1 MIRIGVIGVGNMG
14 STHCKRLVEGKVRN
28 ACLSAICDI
37 REDRLISIRNKL
49 NLQDV
54 KEFVSSEDFFSS
66 QSIDAVIIATP
77 HYLHPVLAIKALN
90 HDLHVLVEKPLGVY
104 TKQARALI
112 NAASL
117 KRDKVFGIMLNQ
129 RTNPYYIKAK
139 EFINN
144 GTLGEIRRIC
154 FIITDWFRTQ
164 SYYDSADWRATWK
177 GEGGGVVINQ
187 CPHNLD
193 LITWMFGLPRKVHA
207 FCKNGKYHTIET
219 EDEITVYL
227 EFDNDMTGVLIAS
240 TGEAPGTN
248 VIEICGDKGKLL
260 LDGPQSLKLY
270 QAETNAISHIQH
282 EFGPWKKPECFE
294 RQIRVNTSVDNPRG
308 GQHLEVI
315 NNWISAICGDKT
327 SFIDGSEG
335 LNSLILVNA
344 IYLST
349 WLGQT
354 IEIPFDE
361 EKYYCLLKEK
371 VDNSHFQKDVIEREI
386 TIGEQPYL

>member
-1 MIRIGVIGVGNMG
+1 MIHIGVIGVGNMG
-14 STHCKRLVEGKVRN
+14 STHCKRLVEGEVKN

-37 REDRLISIRNKL
+37 REDRLLAIKNKL
-49 NLQDV
+49 NLQGV
-54 KEFVSSEDFFSS
+54 AEFSSSKDFFSS
-66 QSIDAVIIATP
+66 NAMDAVIIATP
-77 HYLHPVLAIKALN
+77 HYLHPVLAIEALN
-90 HDLHVLVEKPLGVY
+90 NNYHVLVEKPIGVY
-104 TKQARALI
+104 TKQARELI
-112 NAASL
+112 KVASL
-117 KRDKVFGIMLNQ
+117 KNDKVFGIMLNQ
-129 RTNPYYIKAK
+129 RTNPYYIKARELVK
-139 EFINN
+139 N
-144 GTLGEIRRIC
+144 GTIGQIQRIC

-227 EFDNDMTGVLIAS
+227 EFDNNMTGVLIAS

-248 VIEICGDKGKLL
+248 VIEICGNKGKLV

-270 QAETNAISHIQH
+270 QAETDSISHIKH

-294 RQIRVNTSVDNPRG
+294 STINVKSNPQKPRG
-308 GQHLEVI
+308 GQHLEII
-315 NNWISAICGDKT
+315 NNWISAILGDKS
-327 SFIDGSEG
+327 SFIDGAEG
-335 LNSLILVNA
+335 LNSLILANA

-349 WLGQT
+349 WLDQT
-354 IEIPFDE
+354 VNIPFNEDQ
-361 EKYYCLLKEK
+361 YYLLLKERA
-371 VDNSHFQKDVIEREI
+371 DNSRFRKSVKEREI

>member
-1 MIRIGVIGVGNMG
+1 MIRVGVIGIGNMG
-14 STHCKRLVEGKVRN
+14 STHCKRLVEGKVKN
-28 ACLSAICDI
+28 AKLSAICDV
-37 REDRLISIRNKL
+37 REDRLSSLREKVNLRGVEEFISP
-49 NLQDV
+49 D
-54 KEFVSSEDFFSS
+54 DFFSFKS
-66 QSIDAVIIATP
+66 MDAVIIATP
-77 HYLHPVLAIKALN
+77 HYLHPVFAVKALN
-90 HDLHVLVEKPLGVY
+90 SDFHVLVEKPIGVY
-104 TKQARALI
+104 SKQARELI
-112 NAASL
+112 SVASM

-139 EFINN
+139 ELANN
-144 GTLGEIRRIC
+144 GTIGKIRRIC
-154 FIITDWFRTQ
+154 FVITDWFRTQ
-164 SYYDSADWRATWK
+164 SYYDSAEWRATWK
-177 GEGGGVVINQ
+177 GEGGGIVINQ

-193 LITWMFGLPRKVHA
+193 LITWMFGLPKKVHA

-270 QAETNAISHIQH
+270 RAETDTISHIQK
-282 EFGPWKKPECFE
+282 EFGPWKKPNCYEETIF
-294 RQIRVNTSVDNPRG
+294 VNSSAENPRG
-308 GQHLEVI
+308 GQHLEII
-315 NNWISAICGDKT
+315 NNWISAILGDKT

-335 LNSLILVNA
+335 LNSLLLANA

-349 WLGQT
+349 WLEET
-354 IEIPFDE
+354 ISIPFDE
-361 EKYYCLLKEK
+361 DQYHILLKEK
-371 VDNSHFQKDVIEREI
+371 ADNSVFSKDVREREI